1 MTSDLTTL
9 RDRLRGADPA
19 AGTAAYSAD
28 RQTDVIARVLA
39 HGAPAPGHLG
49 RTRRGSPRRVVTTAV
64 ATALAVTSAVV
75 GGAVL
80 QPGSA
85 VAAEMDRLAASAAGP
100 LPSRQYLYTETRT
113 LTVGGTARPG
123 SSDRRWDTETTRAWT
138 GDTCNDRLDT
148 TLAPARFFSAADER
162 AFRAEASEQ
171 DLRTALRG
179 WTATVR
185 GEELRALDDVPC
197 TRVGSH
203 ERPNPPYAATYPS
216 DPAGFLAKAVRD
228 SGARPDEP
236 FDTPA
241 DAVLEL
247 LALPYLTGPQ
257 RAAALRA
264 FGQAAGDWEVGG
276 HTTVAGVRGLV
287 IRRDLG
293 PVEEERVI
301 AGRAPGLLRSVLR
314 ITDADRA
321 AEFDPRYAGLA
332 AGTVVHRQELL
343 TVGVVPDLDST
354 P

>member
-1 MTSDLTTL
+1 
-9 RDRLRGADPA
+9 
-19 AGTAAYSAD
+19 
-28 RQTDVIARVLA
+28 
-39 HGAPAPGHLG
+39 
-49 RTRRGSPRRVVTTAV
+49 
-64 ATALAVTSAVV
+64 
-75 GGAVL
+75 
-80 QPGSA
+80 
-85 VAAEMDRLAASAAGP
+85 
-100 LPSRQYLYTETRT
+100 
-113 LTVGGTARPG
+113 
-123 SSDRRWDTETTRAWT
+123 
-138 GDTCNDRLDT
+138 
-148 TLAPARFFSAADER
+148 
-162 AFRAEASEQ
+162 
-171 DLRTALRG
+171 
-179 WTATVR
+179 
-185 GEELRALDDVPC
+185 
-197 TRVGSH
+197 VGSH
-203 ERPNPPYAATYPS
+203 EQPNPPYAATYPS

-228 SGARPDEP
+228 AGVRPDEP

-241 DAVLEL
+241 DAVLKL
-247 LALPYLTGPQ
+247 LALPYLTGSQ